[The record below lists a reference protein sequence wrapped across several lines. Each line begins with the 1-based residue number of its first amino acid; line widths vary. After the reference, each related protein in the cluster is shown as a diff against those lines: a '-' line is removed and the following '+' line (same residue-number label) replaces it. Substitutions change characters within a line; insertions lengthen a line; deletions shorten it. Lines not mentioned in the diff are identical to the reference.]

1 MGNSIVMNR
10 QQLSKTYWINHLNL
24 AMTALALYAC
34 MSLLPASATEAVFK
48 AAVPK
53 HFPPQYST
61 QLNGEPTGF
70 AIDVLNAVAA
80 RANIKIDYQTYE
92 SWPQVMAAID
102 NNEVDLIPN
111 LGITDARTPRYL
123 FTDPIE
129 AFPIVIFVRDTN
141 SKKIKN
147 IADLA
152 YHTVGLVAGNV
163 AKNHLKDNDSLTKI
177 TYPNVRLALFALL
190 SGEVDAVIYPKQAF
204 IGMANIIGVDNKIKI
219 AGEPILE
226 VKRAIATRK
235 DHTKLISVLNSQ
247 LSSFIE
253 SKEFEEI
260 YYKWHGKP
268 KPYWN
273 MERVSLLVIGSLLVI
288 FIFVGLWRYFS
299 LSKLNSRLRETIR
312 QREKVESALTATQ
325 NLQRTLLDNLP
336 DLVWLKD
343 GNGFYLDCNTQFEK
357 LIGKRREQIIGH
369 SDFQLVSHQA
379 AQNMRTEDLKSIAKG
394 SAITN
399 EEHVVYADGS
409 EVEIETI
416 KAPLFDYQGDLIGV
430 LGVGR
435 DITERKHY
443 EEQVTRQAHFDNLT
457 NLPNRFLILDRLSQM
472 ILDAK
477 RENKMVGTMFV
488 DLDDFKKVNDILGHD
503 TGDAILLE
511 ASKRL
516 CSTIRQGDSVGRIGS
531 DEFVLI
537 FGGLSDEIGLQI
549 IAEKLLSRFKEPFTI
564 KDRKLVITASIGISL
579 YPNDTA
585 TPADLLRNADAAM
598 LYAKNEGR
606 NTYAFFTKSMNAG
619 VTRRLQLEEHL
630 YNAISNDE
638 MQVFY
643 QPKINLSTRRIVGA
657 EALIRWSNEQLGAI
671 SPAEFIPLAEQTGV
685 ISEIGKFVIS
695 HALQTVSGW
704 QKLYDETFNI
714 AINLSPRQFKDNG
727 LVQFI
732 EQTMTA
738 HHINGST
745 MEMEITEGVLMNAG
759 RQVSN
764 TLTSLNELGI
774 KLSLDDFGTGYSSLS
789 YLRHYPFD
797 ILKIDRSF
805 INDINSDSEDYALV
819 HATIDMAQALSLTVV
834 AEGIETEEQLSALQ
848 EMQCPLG
855 QGYLFGKPMPANEFE
870 ALLKQQS
877 EQN

>member
-1 MGNSIVMNR
+1 MNR